1 MKRAIVL
8 PVVLVTIV
16 VAAMLRPD
24 IGSAAQTVQAAA
36 GGGVSTLACDA
47 VCDGADAAT
56 AVGDN
61 QPVPASNL
69 ENRRIALHI
78 DNRGMAWA
86 TIESGAAGDEVWLD
100 RSWDAGV
107 TWEGSL
113 GRTSTPGG
121 ATSARTTMWT
131 ARDLA
136 GRRYGG
142 ALRACGRAVTGQNG
156 SCTEWGRPANDRAAA
171 AADALMYDYDQT
183 AAWWRSSWWNSAVA
197 LTTLM
202 DWMKRTG
209 RTDYLWIVD
218 RTFEVNRVAMPA
230 GVKSGD
236 PLLGNFTSRAIDD
249 AEWWAIAWIQ
259 AYDLTRDAK
268 YLNMSVT
275 IANYVQGFWDN
286 SCGGGVYW
294 DAERTYKNAVTN
306 GLYIRIAASL
316 HNRVAG
322 DTTWLNRAT
331 AGWNWFNNSGMINGQ
346 GLVNDGLNSGNCT
359 NNNGTVWTYNQGLAF
374 GAPLELYR
382 ANGDAA
388 LLTRAR
394 QIADAAMNSSTLT
407 VNGILTESCDGA
419 SNCDDNQKQFKGIFM
434 RYIMEL
440 ADTTGVATYRTYAQ
454 RQADSLWSTDRDT
467 LNRIGL
473 RWNGQSARD
482 WRTEASGLGALL
494 AATTPNQPDK
504 PPTTPPTTQPPTTPP
519 TTQPPTT
526 PPTTQ
531 PPTTPPTTQ
540 PPTTS
545 PTTTPPTQP
554 PTTPPTT
561 SPPVGSTTWT
571 AYTSYTTGQ
580 VVSYNGASYQ
590 CRQSHTAL
598 PGWEPPNVLALWLPI

>member
-1 MKRAIVL
+1 
-8 PVVLVTIV
+8 
-16 VAAMLRPD
+16 
-24 IGSAAQTVQAAA
+24 
-36 GGGVSTLACDA
+36 
-47 VCDGADAAT
+47 
-56 AVGDN
+56 
-61 QPVPASNL
+61 
-69 ENRRIALHI
+69 
-78 DNRGMAWA
+78 
-86 TIESGAAGDEVWLD
+86 
-100 RSWDAGV
+100 
-107 TWEGSL
+107 
-113 GRTSTPGG
+113 
-121 ATSARTTMWT
+121 
-131 ARDLA
+131 
-136 GRRYGG
+136 
-142 ALRACGRAVTGQNG
+142 
-156 SCTEWGRPANDRAAA
+156 
-171 AADALMYDYDQT
+171 MYDYDQT

-526 PPTTQ
+526 
-531 PPTTPPTTQ
+531 
-540 PPTTS
+540 S

-598 PGWEPPNVLALWLPI
+598 PGWEPPNVLALWLPV